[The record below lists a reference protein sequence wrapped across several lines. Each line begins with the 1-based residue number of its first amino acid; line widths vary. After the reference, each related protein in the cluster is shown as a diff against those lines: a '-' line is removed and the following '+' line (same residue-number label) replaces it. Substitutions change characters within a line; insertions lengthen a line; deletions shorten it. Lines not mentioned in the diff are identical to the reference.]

1 VSGLDDVE
9 PEDPDALP
17 ELDDDYLDRV
27 ARRLM
32 FNYDLD
38 ADVGFGGET
47 FDLYGE
53 MLLESQKHFLHPS
66 VNYANHA
73 STEHLFVR
81 RADGVSVADLEALV
95 DLGHDLADD
104 WIDPSAEHYSTD
116 FTFAVVAP
124 HLSEDVRSFVSGFKD
139 RTLLRY
145 GFNGHYE
152 INLLVATPEAEDVVA
167 SASADV
173 GQAFAVWESIERK
186 QPGLLDLIIRRL
198 QV

>member
-1 VSGLDDVE
+1 MSQPEVDYPDV
-9 PEDPDALP
+9 PDW
-17 ELDDDYLDRV
+17 EGEFFDRV
-27 ARRLM
+27 SDRLM
-32 FNYDLD
+32 FNYDLEKD
-38 ADVGFGGET
+38 YVTRGES

-53 MLLESQKHFLHPS
+53 MRIESQKHLFTRHLK
-66 VNYANHA
+66 YAEHG
-73 STEHLFVR
+73 STEHLFAR
-81 RADGVSVADLEALV
+81 RQPSVTVDDLERLV
-95 DLGHDLADD
+95 DLGHALFEE
-104 WIDPSAEHYSTD
+104 WVTPSEEHYSTD
-116 FTFAVVAP
+116 FTFAVVAL